1 MLIDAAGYPFKA
13 PLPVILLTTPVIRD
27 FATIITPKFIVAGFV
42 RDVYGTKSRV
52 TRETIDRY
60 YNLIMYDGNR
70 KENVKFMLE
79 ARRQLQTEPVGVNTI
94 KVSTLILWGRQDNWI
109 PLSVMEQFNK
119 DIPHARV
126 MVYDGAGHIPMEEI
140 PEITAK
146 DADTF

>member
-27 FATIITPKFIVAGFV
+27 FATMITPKFIVAGFV

-94 KVSTLILWGRQDNWI
+94 KVPTLILWGRQDN
-109 PLSVMEQFNK
+109 
-119 DIPHARV
+119 
-126 MVYDGAGHIPMEEI
+126 
-140 PEITAK
+140 
-146 DADTF
+146 